1 MHIAVLE
8 LKYKE
13 VAVINNDL
21 PKSRADIISCYFT
34 EVDRAF
40 LKQTEELEQSDLFV
54 EFPRQTSL
62 LQAARLWLLQLI
74 SQRRREEPLDRD
86 V

>member
-40 LKQTEELEQSDLFV
+40 LKQTEELERSGLFF
-54 EFPRQTSL
+54 ESRHQTTWWR
-62 LQAARLWLLQLI
+62 AMRLWPLQKTF
-74 SQRRREEPLDRD
+74 RRQCEVEPHRD